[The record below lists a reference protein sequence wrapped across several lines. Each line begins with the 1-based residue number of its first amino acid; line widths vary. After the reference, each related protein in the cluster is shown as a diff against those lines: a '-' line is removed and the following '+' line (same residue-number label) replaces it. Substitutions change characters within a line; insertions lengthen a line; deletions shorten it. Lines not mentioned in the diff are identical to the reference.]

1 VSRLTATDVPTPT
14 TRPEEQNV
22 TLRVPD
28 PRTAV
33 HDPVLE
39 VRGVVEHGD
48 ERGRLLGFPTANVA
62 LTGAGPGDGVW
73 AGTVQVDPA
82 LDGPVHVAAVSV
94 GRRPTYYAAGIRL
107 LEAHLLD
114 VSPDL
119 YDHEVLVRL
128 HRHLRP
134 QLTFSGSE
142 ELVEQMHRDVA
153 AAREWAAALVP

>member
-1 VSRLTATDVPTPT
+1 MV
-14 TRPEEQNV
+14 
-22 TLRVPD
+22 LRVPG
-28 PRTAV
+28 PRPATGIPGAV
-33 HDPVLE
+33 VE

-62 LTGAGPGDGVW
+62 LTGEGPADGVW

-94 GRRPTYYAAGIRL
+94 GRRPTYYADGVRL
-107 LEAHLLD
+107 LEAFLLD

-134 QLTFSGSE
+134 QLTFSGSAD
-142 ELVEQMHRDVA
+142 LVARMHLDVA
-153 AAREWAAALVP
+153 ATRDWAAATLTP